1 VIPDVASG
9 YYGGTPDQVN
19 LEATVPLSDTAP
31 CLSQKSNR
39 RKFGVIVPS
48 TNTIV
53 EYEFWH
59 MITSNKALKG
69 CGFHMGEILI
79 RKVKWSDDA
88 EMLEFLDQLRLELDH
103 AVDRCCTAEPEFLI
117 MGMSA
122 ETFFGGMKGNTEFR
136 EYLTNRTGLGVA
148 TGAEACYY
156 ALEAFKAK
164 KPIKKIAV
172 ITPYQPVADVE
183 VKKFFEGL
191 GYEVSEVFGFCCVG
205 AVEIAHV
212 TEEMLEKEVHRL
224 NTEDVDAFVQCGTN
238 LAFVELADRLEN
250 EIGKPIIAIN
260 AATLWFALRE
270 NNITEPMH
278 NCTRLC
284 REF

>member
-1 VIPDVASG
+1 
-9 YYGGTPDQVN
+9 
-19 LEATVPLSDTAP
+19 
-31 CLSQKSNR
+31 
-39 RKFGVIVPS
+39 
-48 TNTIV
+48 
-53 EYEFWH
+53 
-59 MITSNKALKG
+59 
-69 CGFHMGEILI
+69 
-79 RKVKWSDDA
+79 
-88 EMLEFLDQLRLELDH
+88 
-103 AVDRCCTAEPEFLI
+103 

-136 EYLTNRTGLGVA
+136 EYLTSRTGLGIA

-164 KPIKKIAV
+164 QPIKTIAV

-191 GYEVSEVFGFCCVG
+191 GYEVSEVLGFCCNG

-212 TEEMLEKEVHRL
+212 TEKMLEEATLKL
-224 NTEDVDAFVQCGTN
+224 DAPDVDAFVQCGTN
-238 LAFVELADRLEN
+238 LAYIQVAERLEATL
-250 EIGKPIIAIN
+250 GKPIIAIN

-270 NNITEPMH
+270 NGITEPL
-278 NCTRLC
+278 NNSTRLC